1 MVLQK
6 GSMHFLVKEA
16 GGEIPNEMCIVLSRS
31 CWEACASSSVR
42 VVARCDASYSS
53 PAGSPQFLTRGAVVW
68 FIVRCLAFR

>member
-31 CWEACASSSVR
+31 CWEACTSSSVR
-42 VVARCDASYSS
+42 LVARFDPSCQVRQEAHSSS
-53 PAGSPQFLTRGAVVW
+53 PEVLWSGL
-68 FIVRCLAFR
+68 